1 MNPDRLDLD
10 PPPRRSPRLSA
21 SVESIPHAIPASVA
35 RSSRLS
41 PHQTRTMRLLIA
53 VKAMKE
59 AAPPIPNP
67 IIADVLGISGSTVDR
82 LWKRVRILKM
92 RQSRV

>member
-1 MNPDRLDLD
+1 MNPDRLDMD
-10 PPPRRSPRLSA
+10 PPPRRSARLVSDP
-21 SVESIPHAIPASVA
+21 SVIPHAIPASVA
-35 RSSRLS
+35 RSRRPT

-59 AAPPIPNP
+59 ATPPIPNP